1 MDLALRPPT
10 HISEEAM
17 IHSITLT
24 RGHSAQAMELKEEMI
39 ELECTQTVL
48 TLPLLQSLA
57 TIEMTEYINLHHY
70 V

>member
-1 MDLALRPPT
+1 
-10 HISEEAM
+10 M

-39 ELECTQTVL
+39 ELECTRIVL
-48 TLPLLQSLA
+48 TLPLLQPHA